1 MKANDT
7 ILEAIGNTPLVK
19 LQRLVGDEDATVL
32 CKCEF
37 LNPSGS
43 AKDRLVV
50 HALEQALARGEI
62 APGGTVVEN
71 TSGNTGAALATWA
84 AVRGVRCIFTIPD
97 KMSNEKI
104 DTLKALG
111 AEVVVCPTAV
121 LASSPE
127 SYYETAKRLA
137 RETGGY
143 YLNQYHN
150 PANIEAHY
158 TLTGP
163 EVWRQVEGEVD
174 VFVAGLGTGGTM
186 SGAGRFLKEQKAS
199 IRNVGVDPV
208 GSVFHSLFTRGE
220 ADTPHV
226 YQVEG
231 IGEDMPCGALDFSVL
246 DEVFQVN
253 DAQCFST
260 ARRLAREE
268 GLFVGGSSG
277 GSVYAALQLARE
289 LGQGKTIV
297 AICTDGGKSYISKF
311 YSDEWMKD
319 NGFAETL
326 VQEAAGEVAA

>member
-1 MKANDT
+1 MKAQET

-19 LQRLVGDEDATVL
+19 LQRLVGPEDATVL

-43 AKDRLVV
+43 VKDRLVL
-50 HALEQALARGEI
+50 HTLEQALAGGEI

-84 AVRGVRCIFTIPD
+84 AVRGIHCIFTIPD
-97 KMSNEKI
+97 KMSQEKI

-111 AEVVVCPTAV
+111 AQVVVCPTAV
-121 LASSPE
+121 PADSPE

-150 PANIEAHY
+150 AANIQAHY
-158 TLTGP
+158 RFTGP
-163 EVWRQVEGEVD
+163 EVWEQSEGEVD

-186 SGAGRFLKEQKAS
+186 SGAGRFLKEQKPE

-208 GSVFHSLFTRGE
+208 GSVFYSLFRGGE
-220 ADTPHV
+220 VDTPHV

-231 IGEDMPCGALDFSVL
+231 IGEDMACGALDFSVL
-246 DEVFQVN
+246 DEVRQVD
-253 DAQCFST
+253 DAQCFAT

-277 GSVYAALQLARE
+277 GSVHVALQLARE
-289 LGQGKTIV
+289 LGKGKTIV

-311 YSDEWMKD
+311 YSDAWMEA
-319 NGFAETL
+319 NGFAQTL
-326 VQEAAGEVAA
+326 KDEAAA